1 MKETVTLNSEEQ
13 RRLLILN
20 QVERGVVS
28 VAEAAA
34 LMDVSVRQ
42 VHRLRAACRAEG
54 AAALVHGNRGRA
66 PAHTLPAEL
75 RRQVLHLAQTTYADC
90 NHQHMSELL
99 AERDGIAISRPSL
112 RRILLEAGLVSPRTR
127 RAPKHRARRER
138 YPQEGMLL
146 QLDASRHDW
155 LQGRGPWLTLVGAI
169 DDATNSVP
177 YALFREQED
186 AHGYFLLMEHIVRT
200 YGRPLAV
207 YRDRHGIFERAP
219 SERDTLAEH
228 LKGTREPTQFGRML
242 LELDINS
249 IAARSPQAKGRIER
263 LWGTLQDRLV
273 VELRLAG
280 ATTGAEANAVLW
292 AYLPRFNQRFAVA
305 AAEPALAY
313 RDLEA
318 ECDLARICCF
328 KYVRTVAADNTVRL
342 GEHRLQLLPGRMRV
356 SWAKCTVEVHE
367 RLDGSLAVY
376 YQEACIASQPAPAET
391 PVLRARQAQRAG
403 GAARPPTRQPTFPG
417 GRPAASE
424 EGAGGVGGRAAGN
437 VGSPPE
443 AGHPAPAPAEPSRR
457 RVPAPDHPWRR
468 RFKPAREEGV
478 VLGNISDESG

>member
-20 QVERGVVS
+20 QIERGVVS
-28 VAEAAA
+28 VAEAAE
-34 LMDVSVRQ
+34 LLGISVRQ
-42 VHRLRAACRAEG
+42 VHRLRAAYRDVG
-54 AAALVHGNRGRA
+54 AAALVHGNRGRT
-66 PAHTLPAEL
+66 PAHALDPAI
-75 RRQVLHLAQTTYADC
+75 RQQVLTLAQTTYPDC

-99 AERDGIAISRPSL
+99 REREGIQISRASL
-112 RRILLEAGLVSPRTR
+112 RRILLDAGVTSPRTR
-127 RAPKHRARRER
+127 RAPPHRSRRAR

-169 DDATNSVP
+169 DDATNIVP

-186 AHGYFLLMEHIVRT
+186 AHGYCLLMEHIVRR

-219 SERDTLAEH
+219 SERDTLAEQ

-242 LELDINS
+242 AELDINS

-280 ATTGAEANAVLW
+280 ATTVAEANEVLW
-292 AYLPRFNQRFAVA
+292 AYLPRFNDRFAVA
-305 AAEPALAY
+305 AAEPDLAY
-313 RDLEA
+313 RDLA
-318 ECDLARICCF
+318 PGSDLTRICCF

-342 GEHRLQLLPGRMRV
+342 GEHRLQLLPGRTRV
-356 SWAKCTVEVHE
+356 SWAKCEVEVHE
-367 RLDGSLAVY
+367 RLDGSVAVY
-376 YQEACIASQPAPAET
+376 YQDECVATQAAPLET
-391 PVLRARQAQRAG
+391 PALRARQGQRGRSVARRPPLIPDVEAG
-403 GAARPPTRQPTFPG
+403 RPATEPPQAAARG
-417 GRPAASE
+417 GRPAEIS
-424 EGAGGVGGRAAGN
+424 GA
-437 VGSPPE
+437 PE
-443 AGHPAPAPAEPSRR
+443 APRGVTRADPSSRR
-457 RVPAPDHPWRR
+457 SPAPDHPWKR
-468 RFKPAREEGV
+468 RFKPVREEV
-478 VLGNISDESG
+478 PVLGNISDESG